1 MNHLATKPG
10 YCRLTTASK
19 VFSIL
24 LFILSFVA
32 TAQIGKLKG
41 TVTAEDGTPLNN
53 VQVINTTLNTA
64 AVTDTNGAFT
74 IETGATAHLTV
85 YTEAYEITELDVT
98 SGQVNIAISLKKI
111 TLLNEVVVERN
122 LQKFSAMDHLKD
134 VEGTNIYAGKKTEV
148 ITVDRLV
155 ANKAIGTM
163 RQIYAQV
170 VGLTFNEG
178 GEGGIQLNIGGRGLN
193 PNRTSNF
200 NTRQNGYD
208 ISADVLGYPESYYTP
223 PSEGVEKIQ
232 IVRGAAAL
240 QYGTQ
245 FGGLVNFVMHQP
257 SKKPI
262 EVIQRNTV
270 GSYGL
275 FTNFSS
281 VSGTEKKFSF
291 YTFFNYKQGDGF
303 RPNANFNSRNFFINL
318 NYKFTDKT
326 SLHFDYT
333 LFDYLAK
340 QPGGLTDLMFHQDM
354 LQSNRTR
361 NWFGVN
367 WNLFNL
373 KLEHKF
379 TENANFTVQFFGL
392 DASRETV
399 GYLSNR
405 VSSADAQDTGRDLIK
420 GKFVN
425 WGTEA
430 KFLQQYTIKGQ
441 KSAFLIGA
449 KYYQAQNTG
458 YQGPGSSGSDANFAP
473 ATSEFPNY
481 AYQNDYKY
489 PNLNVALFAEN
500 MFRLSPKFTVTPGI
514 RYENINTKAQGYWRR
529 INTDLAGNILLDVRE
544 DENVTKNRNFFLA
557 GIGFSYKPTQKT
569 ELYANISQNYRSI
582 TFSDMRTASPGL
594 YIDPNLTDE
603 KGFNSDI
610 GLRGKI
616 DDRFS
621 YDTNV
626 YALLYDDKIGEYLG
640 LNPNGAGAP
649 VRIRSNIGTA
659 LTYGWEALAD
669 WNIGNTFFKEN
680 ENFLWTFFVN
690 NAFTDSRYLKTD
702 APNIKGNKVEFVP
715 RVNMKTGSTVGW
727 GNFKAAV
734 QLTYVSQQFTDSDN
748 STASRTENA
757 YGIFGEIPSYY
768 VADLSASYTWNWLK
782 LEAGINNFTN
792 NYYFTRRATGY
803 PGPGILPSD
812 PRTFYTTVQI
822 KL

>member
-10 YCRLTTASK
+10 YCRLTTLSG
-19 VFSIL
+19 VFSLL
-24 LFILSFVA
+24 LFFINFSVS
-32 TAQIGKLKG
+32 AQNQSISGK
-41 TVTAEDGTPLNN
+41 VTTEEGTPLAN
-53 VQVINTTLNTA
+53 VQVINTTINTA
-64 AVTDTNGAFT
+64 AVTDQNGTFT
-74 IETGATAHLTV
+74 IESGTTAHLV
-85 YTEAYEITELDVT
+85 IYTEGYEMAVLDVT
-98 SGQVNIAISLKKI
+98 ANSAVSAITLKKI
-111 TLLNEVVVERN
+111 TQLTEVVIERN
-122 LQKFSAMDHLKD
+122 LQKQSAIGHLKD
-134 VEGTNIYAGKKTEV
+134 IEGTNIYAGKKSEV
-148 ITVDRLV
+148 ITVDRLI
-155 ANKAIGTM
+155 ANKAVGTM

-178 GEGGIQLNIGGRGLN
+178 AEGGLQLNIGGRGLN

-223 PSEGVEKIQ
+223 PAEGVEKIQ
-232 IVRGAAAL
+232 VVRGAASL

-245 FGGLVNFVMHQP
+245 FGGLVNFIMHQP

-262 EVIQRNTV
+262 EVVQRNTL

-318 NYKFTDKT
+318 NYAFTEKT
-326 SLHFDYT
+326 VLRFDYT

-340 QPGGLTDLMFHQDM
+340 QPGGLTDLMFHQNM

-379 TENANFTVQFFGL
+379 TQNANFNVQFFGL
-392 DASRETV
+392 NASRQTV

-405 VSSADAQDTGRDLIK
+405 VSGADPGEGRDLIK

-425 WGTEA
+425 WGAEA
-430 KFLQQYTIKGQ
+430 KFLQQYTINNQ
-441 KSAFLIGA
+441 KSALLIGA

-458 YQGPGSSGSDANFAP
+458 FQGPGSAGTDANFTP
-473 ATSEFPNY
+473 ATTDFPNY
-481 AYQNDYKY
+481 ANQSDYKY

-500 MFRLSPKFTVTPGI
+500 MFRLSPKFTITPGL
-514 RYENINTKAQGYWRR
+514 RYENINTKSQGYWRH
-529 INTDLAGNILLDVRE
+529 INTDLAGNVILDERL

-557 GIGFSYKPTQKT
+557 GIGLSYKPTQKA
-569 ELYANISQNYRSI
+569 ELYANISQNYRSV
-582 TFSDMRTASPGL
+582 TFSDIRTATPGL
-594 YIDPNLTDE
+594 VIDPNITDE
-603 KGFNSDI
+603 KGFTSDI

-626 YALLYDDKIGEYLG
+626 YALLYNDKIGEYQRV
-640 LNPNGAGAP
+640 NPNGGGAV
-649 VRIRSNIGTA
+649 VRYRSNIGTA
-659 LTYGWEALAD
+659 ITYGWEALGD
-669 WNIGNTFFKEN
+669 WNISNTFFKEN
-680 ENFLWTFFVN
+680 DNFLWTFFVN
-690 NAFTDSRYLKTD
+690 NAITDSRYLKTD

-715 RVNMKTGSTVGW
+715 AINLKTGTSVGW
-727 GNFKAAV
+727 GNFKTSAQV
-734 QLTYVSQQFTDSDN
+734 MYVSQQFTDSNN
-748 STASRTENA
+748 STANETENT
-757 YGIFGEIPSYY
+757 FGVFGQIPSYY
-768 VADLSASYTWNWLK
+768 VADVSASYTWRCVK
-782 LEAGINNFTN
+782 LEAGVNNLTN

-803 PGPGILPSD
+803 PGPGILPSE
-812 PRTFYTTVQI
+812 PRTFYTTLQI

>member
-10 YCRLTTASK
+10 YFRLPVASA
-19 VFSIL
+19 VFSLL
-24 LFILSFVA
+24 LFFITFSA
-32 TAQIGKLKG
+32 WAQNLNVQGK
-41 TVTAEDGTPLNN
+41 VTTEQGTPLANA
-53 VQVINTTLNTA
+53 QVINTTINTA
-64 AVTDTNGAFT
+64 AVTDQNGTFT
-74 IETGATAHLTV
+74 IECGPTAHLV
-85 YTEAYEITELDVT
+85 IYTDGYEMAVLDVNANST
-98 SGQVNIAISLKKI
+98 LPDITLKKI
-111 TLLNEVVVERN
+111 TELTEVVIERN
-122 LQKFSAMDHLKD
+122 LQKRSAIGYLKD
-134 VEGTNIYAGKKTEV
+134 IDGTNIYAGKKSEV
-148 ITVDRLV
+148 VTVDRLV
-155 ANKAIGTM
+155 ANKAVGTM

-178 GEGGIQLNIGGRGLN
+178 AEGGLQLNIGGRGLN

-223 PSEGVEKIQ
+223 PAEGVEKIQ
-232 IVRGAAAL
+232 VVRGAASL

-245 FGGLVNFVMHQP
+245 FGGLVNFIMHQP

-262 EVIQRNTV
+262 EVIQRNTL

-318 NYKFTDKT
+318 NYAFTEKT
-326 SLHFDYT
+326 VLRFDYT

-340 QPGGLTDLMFHQDM
+340 QPGGLTDLMFHQNM
-354 LQSNRTR
+354 LQSNRAR
-361 NWFGVN
+361 NWVGVN

-379 TENANFTVQFFGL
+379 TENANFNIQFFGL
-392 DASRETV
+392 NASRETV

-405 VSSADAQDTGRDLIK
+405 VSGADPGEGRDLIK

-425 WGTEA
+425 WGAEA
-430 KFLQQYTIKGQ
+430 KFLQQYTINNQ

-458 YQGPGSSGSDANFAP
+458 YQGPGSAGSDANFTP
-473 ATSEFPNY
+473 ATADFPNY
-481 AYQNDYKY
+481 ANQSDYKY

-500 MFRLSPKFTVTPGI
+500 IFRLSPKFTITPGL
-514 RYENINTKAQGYWRR
+514 RYENINTKSKGYWRH
-529 INTDLAGNILLDVRE
+529 INTDLAGNVILDERL

-557 GIGFSYKPTQKT
+557 GIGLSYKPTQKA
-569 ELYANISQNYRSI
+569 ELYANISQNYRSV
-582 TFSDMRTASPGL
+582 TFSDIRTATPGL
-594 YIDPNLTDE
+594 VIDPNITDE
-603 KGFNSDI
+603 KGFTSDI

-626 YALLYDDKIGEYLG
+626 YALLYNDKIGEYQRV
-640 LNPNGAGAP
+640 NPNGGGAV
-649 VRIRSNIGTA
+649 VRYRSNIGTA
-659 LTYGWEALAD
+659 ITYGWEALGD
-669 WNIGNTFFKEN
+669 WNISNTFFKQN
-680 ENFLWTFFVN
+680 DNFLWTLFVN
-690 NAFTDSRYLKTD
+690 NAITDSRYIKTD

-715 RVNMKTGSTVGW
+715 KINLKTGTTVGW
-727 GNFKAAV
+727 GNFKASAQV
-734 QLTYVSQQFTDSDN
+734 MYVSQQFTDSNN
-748 STASRTENA
+748 STANETENT
-757 YGIFGEIPSYY
+757 FGVFGQIPSYY
-768 VADLSASYTWNWLK
+768 VADVSASYTWRCVK
-782 LEAGINNFTN
+782 LEAGVNNLTN

-803 PGPGILPSD
+803 PGPGILPSE
-812 PRTFYTTVQI
+812 PRTFYTTLQI

>member
-24 LFILSFVA
+24 FFILTFVA
-32 TAQIGKLKG
+32 TAQTGHLKG

-53 VQVINTTLNTA
+53 VQVINTILNSA
-64 AVTDTNGAFT
+64 AVTDTNGTFT
-74 IETGATAHLTV
+74 IEAGTTAHLTV
-85 YTEAYEITELDVT
+85 YTENYEITELDVT
-98 SGQVNIAISLKKI
+98 SSQANIVILLKKI
-111 TLLNEVVVERN
+111 TQLNEVVVERN
-122 LQKFSAMDHLKD
+122 RQKLSAMDHLKD

-148 ITVDRLV
+148 ITIDRLV
-155 ANKAIGTM
+155 ANKAVGTM

-178 GEGGIQLNIGGRGLN
+178 AEGGLQLNIGGRGLN

-232 IVRGAAAL
+232 VVRGAASL

-262 EVIQRNTV
+262 EVIHRNTV

-281 VSGTEKKFSF
+281 VSGIEKKFSF

-318 NYKFTDKT
+318 NYTFTDKT

-361 NWFGVN
+361 NWFAIN

-373 KLEHKF
+373 RLQHEF
-379 TENANFTVQFFGL
+379 TENASFTVQFFGL

-405 VSSADAQDTGRDLIK
+405 VSGADALGSGRDLIK

-425 WGTEA
+425 WGAEA

-449 KYYQAQNTG
+449 KYYHAQNTG
-458 YQGPGSSGSDANFAP
+458 YQGPGSSGTDANFTP
-473 ATSEFPNY
+473 ATTEFPYY
-481 AYQNDYKY
+481 ANQSDYKY

-500 MFRLSPKFTVTPGI
+500 MFRLSPKITITPGI
-514 RYENINTKAQGYWRR
+514 RYENINTKSQGYWRR
-529 INTDLAGNILLDVRE
+529 INTDLAGNILLNQRE
-544 DENVTKNRNFFLA
+544 DENITKNRNFILA

-582 TFSDMRTASPGL
+582 TFSDMRTAMPGR

-603 KGFNSDI
+603 KGFTSDI

-640 LNPNGAGAP
+640 LNPNGGGLP
-649 VRIRSNIGTA
+649 VRILSNIGTA
-659 LTYGWEALAD
+659 VTYGWEALAD
-669 WNIGNTFFKEN
+669 WNIGNTFFKES
-680 ENFLWTFFVN
+680 ENFMWTFFVN

-715 RVNMKTGSTVGW
+715 LGNMKTGSTAGF
-727 GNFKAAV
+727 GNFKASV
-734 QLTYVSQQFTDSDN
+734 QVMYVSRQFTDSDN

-768 VADLSASYTWNWLK
+768 VADVSASYTWNRLK
-782 LEAGINNFTN
+782 LEAGVNNFTN

-803 PGPGILPSD
+803 PGPGILPSE
-812 PRTFYTTVQI
+812 PRTIYTTLQI

>member
-1 MNHLATKPG
+1 MNHLATRPG
-10 YCRLTTASK
+10 YFRLPVASA
-19 VFSIL
+19 VFSLL
-24 LFILSFVA
+24 LFFIFFSA
-32 TAQIGKLKG
+32 SAQNLNVQGK
-41 TVTAEDGTPLNN
+41 VTTEQGTPLANA
-53 VQVINTTLNTA
+53 QVINTTINTA
-64 AVTDTNGAFT
+64 AVTDQNGTFT
-74 IETGATAHLTV
+74 IECGPTAHLV
-85 YTEAYEITELDVT
+85 IYTDGYEMAVLDVNANST
-98 SGQVNIAISLKKI
+98 IPDITLKKI
-111 TLLNEVVVERN
+111 TELTEVVIERN
-122 LQKFSAMDHLKD
+122 LQKRSAIGYLKD
-134 VEGTNIYAGKKTEV
+134 IDGTNIYAGKKSEV
-148 ITVDRLV
+148 VTVDRLV
-155 ANKAIGTM
+155 ANKAVGTM

-178 GEGGIQLNIGGRGLN
+178 AEGGLQLNIGGRGLN

-223 PSEGVEKIQ
+223 PAEGVEKIQ
-232 IVRGAAAL
+232 VVRGAASL

-245 FGGLVNFVMHQP
+245 FGGLVNFIMHQP

-262 EVIQRNTV
+262 EVVQRNTL

-291 YTFFNYKQGDGF
+291 YTFFNYKQGNGF

-318 NYKFTDKT
+318 NYAFTEKT
-326 SLHFDYT
+326 ALHFDYT

-340 QPGGLTDLMFHQDM
+340 QPGGLTDLMFHQNM

-379 TENANFTVQFFGL
+379 TENANFNVQFFGL
-392 DASRETV
+392 NASRETV

-405 VSSADAQDTGRDLIK
+405 VSGADPGEGRDLIK

-425 WGTEA
+425 WGAEA
-430 KFLQQYTIKGQ
+430 KFLQQYTINNQ

-458 YQGPGSSGSDANFAP
+458 YQGPGSAGSDANFTP
-473 ATSEFPNY
+473 ATVDFPSY
-481 AYQNDYKY
+481 ANQSDYKY

-500 MFRLSPKFTVTPGI
+500 IFRLSPKFTITPGL
-514 RYENINTKAQGYWRR
+514 RYENINTKSKGYWRH
-529 INTDLAGNILLDVRE
+529 INTDLAGNVILDERL

-557 GIGFSYKPTQKT
+557 GIGLSYKPTQKA
-569 ELYANISQNYRSI
+569 ELYANISQNYRSV
-582 TFSDMRTASPGL
+582 TFSDIRTATPGL
-594 YIDPNLTDE
+594 VIDPNITDE
-603 KGFNSDI
+603 KGFTSDI

-626 YALLYDDKIGEYLG
+626 YALLYNDKIGEYQRV
-640 LNPNGAGAP
+640 NPNGGGAV
-649 VRIRSNIGTA
+649 VRYRSNIGTA
-659 LTYGWEALAD
+659 ITYGWEALGD
-669 WNIGNTFFKEN
+669 WNISNTFFKQN
-680 ENFLWTFFVN
+680 DNFLWTLFVN
-690 NAFTDSRYLKTD
+690 NAITDSRYLKTD

-715 RVNMKTGSTVGW
+715 TINLKTGTTVGW
-727 GNFKAAV
+727 GNFKASAQV
-734 QLTYVSQQFTDSDN
+734 MYVSQQFTDSNN
-748 STASRTENA
+748 STANETENT
-757 YGIFGEIPSYY
+757 FGVFGQIPSYY
-768 VADLSASYTWNWLK
+768 VADVSASYTWRCIK
-782 LEAGINNFTN
+782 LEAGVNNLTN

-803 PGPGILPSD
+803 PGPGILPSE
-812 PRTFYTTVQI
+812 PRTFYTTLQI

>member
-10 YCRLTTASK
+10 YFRLPVASA
-19 VFSIL
+19 VFSLL
-24 LFILSFVA
+24 LFFITFSA
-32 TAQIGKLKG
+32 SAQNLNVQGK
-41 TVTAEDGTPLNN
+41 VTTEQGTPLANA
-53 VQVINTTLNTA
+53 QVINTTINTA
-64 AVTDTNGAFT
+64 AVTDQNGTFT
-74 IETGATAHLTV
+74 IKCGPTAHLV
-85 YTEAYEITELDVT
+85 IYTDGYEMAVLDVNAN
-98 SGQVNIAISLKKI
+98 SNIPDITLKKI
-111 TLLNEVVVERN
+111 TELTEVVIERN
-122 LQKFSAMDHLKD
+122 LQKRSAIGYLKD
-134 VEGTNIYAGKKTEV
+134 IEGTNIYAGKKSEV

-155 ANKAIGTM
+155 ANKAVGTM

-178 GEGGIQLNIGGRGLN
+178 AEGGLQLNIGGRGLN

-223 PSEGVEKIQ
+223 PAEGVEKIQ
-232 IVRGAAAL
+232 VVRGAASL

-245 FGGLVNFVMHQP
+245 FGGLVNFIMHQP

-262 EVIQRNTV
+262 EVVQRNTL

-291 YTFFNYKQGDGF
+291 YTFFNYKQGNGF

-318 NYKFTDKT
+318 NYAFTEKT
-326 SLHFDYT
+326 VLRFDYT

-340 QPGGLTDLMFHQDM
+340 QPGGLTDLMFYQNM

-379 TENANFTVQFFGL
+379 TENANFNVQFFGL
-392 DASRETV
+392 NASRETV
-399 GYLSNR
+399 GYLSIR
-405 VSSADAQDTGRDLIK
+405 VSGAAPGEGRDLIK

-425 WGTEA
+425 WGAEA
-430 KFLQQYTIKGQ
+430 KFLQQYTINNQ

-458 YQGPGSSGSDANFAP
+458 YQGPGSAGSDANFTP
-473 ATSEFPNY
+473 ATVDFPSY
-481 AYQNDYKY
+481 ANQSDYKY

-500 MFRLSPKFTVTPGI
+500 IFRLSPKFTITPGL
-514 RYENINTKAQGYWRR
+514 RYENINTKSQGYWRH
-529 INTDLAGNILLDVRE
+529 INTDLAGNVILDERL

-557 GIGFSYKPTQKT
+557 GIGLSYKPTQKA
-569 ELYANISQNYRSI
+569 ELYANISQNYRSV
-582 TFSDMRTASPGL
+582 TFSDIRTATPGL
-594 YIDPNLTDE
+594 VIDPNITDE
-603 KGFNSDI
+603 KGFTSDI

-616 DDRFS
+616 DERFS

-626 YALLYDDKIGEYLG
+626 YALLYNDKIGEYQRV
-640 LNPNGAGAP
+640 NPNGGGAV
-649 VRIRSNIGTA
+649 VRYRSNIGTA
-659 LTYGWEALAD
+659 ITYGWEALGD
-669 WNIGNTFFKEN
+669 WNISNTFFKQN
-680 ENFLWTFFVN
+680 NNFLWTLFVN
-690 NAFTDSRYLKTD
+690 NAITDSRYLKTD

-715 RVNMKTGSTVGW
+715 TINLKTGTTVGW
-727 GNFKAAV
+727 GNFKASAQV
-734 QLTYVSQQFTDSDN
+734 MYVSQQFTDSNN
-748 STASRTENA
+748 STANETENT
-757 YGIFGEIPSYY
+757 FGVFGQIPSYY
-768 VADLSASYTWNWLK
+768 VADVSATYTWRCVK
-782 LEAGINNFTN
+782 LEAGVNNLTN

-803 PGPGILPSD
+803 PGPGILPSE
-812 PRTFYTTVQI
+812 PRTFYTTLQI

>member
-10 YCRLTTASK
+10 YCRLTTLSG
-19 VFSIL
+19 VFSLL
-24 LFILSFVA
+24 LFFINFSVS
-32 TAQIGKLKG
+32 AQNQSISGK
-41 TVTAEDGTPLNN
+41 VTTEEGTPLAN
-53 VQVINTTLNTA
+53 VQVINTTINTA
-64 AVTDTNGAFT
+64 AVTDQNGTFT
-74 IETGATAHLTV
+74 IESGPTAHLV
-85 YTEAYEITELDVT
+85 IYTEGYEMAVLDVT
-98 SGQVNIAISLKKI
+98 ANSAVSAITLKKI
-111 TLLNEVVVERN
+111 TQLTEVVIERN
-122 LQKFSAMDHLKD
+122 LQKQSAIGHLKD
-134 VEGTNIYAGKKTEV
+134 IEGTNIYAGKKSEV
-148 ITVDRLV
+148 ITVDRLI
-155 ANKAIGTM
+155 ANKAVGTM

-178 GEGGIQLNIGGRGLN
+178 AEGGLQLNIGGRGLN

-223 PSEGVEKIQ
+223 PAEGVEKIQ
-232 IVRGAAAL
+232 VVRGAASL

-245 FGGLVNFVMHQP
+245 FGGLVNFIMHQP

-262 EVIQRNTV
+262 EVVQRNTL

-291 YTFFNYKQGDGF
+291 YTFFNYKQGNGF

-318 NYKFTDKT
+318 NYAFTEKT
-326 SLHFDYT
+326 ALHFDYT

-340 QPGGLTDLMFHQDM
+340 QPGGLTDLMFHQNM

-379 TENANFTVQFFGL
+379 TENANFNVQFFGL
-392 DASRETV
+392 NASRQTV

-405 VSSADAQDTGRDLIK
+405 VSGADPGEGRDLIK

-425 WGTEA
+425 WGAEA
-430 KFLQQYTIKGQ
+430 KFLQQYTINNQ

-458 YQGPGSSGSDANFAP
+458 FQGPGSAGTDANFTP
-473 ATSEFPNY
+473 ATTDFPNY
-481 AYQNDYKY
+481 ANQSDYKY

-500 MFRLSPKFTVTPGI
+500 MFRLSPKLTITPGL
-514 RYENINTKAQGYWRR
+514 RYENINTKSQGYWRH
-529 INTDLAGNILLDVRE
+529 INTDLAGNVILDERL

-557 GIGFSYKPTQKT
+557 GIGLSYKPTQKA
-569 ELYANISQNYRSI
+569 ELYANISQNYRSV
-582 TFSDMRTASPGL
+582 TFSDIRTATPGL
-594 YIDPNLTDE
+594 VIDPNITDE
-603 KGFNSDI
+603 KGFTSDI

-626 YALLYDDKIGEYLG
+626 YALLYNDKIGEYQRV
-640 LNPNGAGAP
+640 NPNGGGAV
-649 VRIRSNIGTA
+649 VRYRSNIGTA
-659 LTYGWEALAD
+659 ITYGWEALGD
-669 WNIGNTFFKEN
+669 WNISNTFFKEN
-680 ENFLWTFFVN
+680 DNFLWTFFVN
-690 NAFTDSRYLKTD
+690 NAITDSRYLKTD

-715 RVNMKTGSTVGW
+715 TINLKTGTTVGW
-727 GNFKAAV
+727 GNFKASAQV
-734 QLTYVSQQFTDSDN
+734 MYVSQQFTDSNN
-748 STASRTENA
+748 STANETENT
-757 YGIFGEIPSYY
+757 FGVFGQIPSYY
-768 VADLSASYTWNWLK
+768 VADVSASYTWRCVK
-782 LEAGINNFTN
+782 LEAGVNNLTN

-803 PGPGILPSD
+803 PGPGILPSE
-812 PRTFYTTVQI
+812 PRTFYTTLQI

>member
-10 YCRLTTASK
+10 YCRLTTLSG
-19 VFSIL
+19 VFSLL
-24 LFILSFVA
+24 LFFINFSVS
-32 TAQIGKLKG
+32 AQNQSISGK
-41 TVTAEDGTPLNN
+41 VTTEEGTPLAN
-53 VQVINTTLNTA
+53 VQVINTTINTA
-64 AVTDTNGAFT
+64 AVTDQNGTFT
-74 IETGATAHLTV
+74 IESGPTAHLAI
-85 YTEAYEITELDVT
+85 YTEGYEMAVLDVT
-98 SGQVNIAISLKKI
+98 ANSAVSAIRLKKI
-111 TLLNEVVVERN
+111 TQLTEVVIERN
-122 LQKFSAMDHLKD
+122 LQKQSAIGHLKD
-134 VEGTNIYAGKKTEV
+134 IEGTNIYAGKKSEV
-148 ITVDRLV
+148 ITVDRLI
-155 ANKAIGTM
+155 ANKAVGTM

-178 GEGGIQLNIGGRGLN
+178 AEGGLQLNIGGRGLN

-223 PSEGVEKIQ
+223 PAEGVEKIQ
-232 IVRGAAAL
+232 VVRGAASL

-245 FGGLVNFVMHQP
+245 FGGLVNFIMHQP

-262 EVIQRNTV
+262 EVVQRNTL

-291 YTFFNYKQGDGF
+291 YTFFNYKQGNGF

-318 NYKFTDKT
+318 NYEFTEKT
-326 SLHFDYT
+326 ALHFDYT

-340 QPGGLTDLMFHQDM
+340 QPGGLTDLMFHQNM

-379 TENANFTVQFFGL
+379 TQNANFNVQFFGL
-392 DASRETV
+392 NASRQTV

-405 VSSADAQDTGRDLIK
+405 VSGADPGEGRDLIK

-425 WGTEA
+425 WGAEA
-430 KFLQQYTIKGQ
+430 KFLQQYTINNQ

-458 YQGPGSSGSDANFAP
+458 FQGPGSVGTDANFTP
-473 ATSEFPNY
+473 ATTDFPNY
-481 AYQNDYKY
+481 ANQSDYKY

-500 MFRLSPKFTVTPGI
+500 IFRLSPKFTITPGL
-514 RYENINTKAQGYWRR
+514 RYENINTKSQGYWRH
-529 INTDLAGNILLDVRE
+529 INTDLAGNVILDERL

-557 GIGFSYKPTQKT
+557 GIGLSYKPTQKA
-569 ELYANISQNYRSI
+569 ELYANISQNYRSV
-582 TFSDMRTASPGL
+582 TFSDIRTATPGL
-594 YIDPNLTDE
+594 VIDPNITDE
-603 KGFNSDI
+603 KGFTSDI

-626 YALLYDDKIGEYLG
+626 YALLYNDKIGEYQRV
-640 LNPNGAGAP
+640 NPNGGGAV
-649 VRIRSNIGTA
+649 VRYRSNIGTA
-659 LTYGWEALAD
+659 ITYGWEALGD
-669 WNIGNTFFKEN
+669 WNISNTFFKEN
-680 ENFLWTFFVN
+680 DNFLWTFFVN
-690 NAFTDSRYLKTD
+690 NAITDSRYLKTD

-715 RVNMKTGSTVGW
+715 TINLKTGTTVGW
-727 GNFKAAV
+727 GNFKASAQV
-734 QLTYVSQQFTDSDN
+734 MYVSQQFTDSNN
-748 STASRTENA
+748 STANETENT
-757 YGIFGEIPSYY
+757 FGVFGQIPSYY
-768 VADLSASYTWNWLK
+768 VADVSASYTWRCVK
-782 LEAGINNFTN
+782 LEAGVNNLTN

-803 PGPGILPSD
+803 PGPGILPSE
-812 PRTFYTTVQI
+812 PRTFYTTLQI

>member
-10 YCRLTTASK
+10 YFRLPVASA
-19 VFSIL
+19 VFSML
-24 LFILSFVA
+24 LFFITFSA
-32 TAQIGKLKG
+32 SAQNLNVQGK
-41 TVTAEDGTPLNN
+41 VTTEQGTPLANA
-53 VQVINTTLNTA
+53 QVINTTINTA
-64 AVTDTNGAFT
+64 AVTDQNGTFT
-74 IETGATAHLTV
+74 IECGPTAHLV
-85 YTEAYEITELDVT
+85 IYTDGYEMAVLDVNANST
-98 SGQVNIAISLKKI
+98 IPDITLKKI
-111 TLLNEVVVERN
+111 TELTEVVIERN
-122 LQKFSAMDHLKD
+122 LQKRSAIGYLKD
-134 VEGTNIYAGKKTEV
+134 IEGTNIYAGKKSEV
-148 ITVDRLV
+148 VTVDRLV
-155 ANKAIGTM
+155 ANKAVGTM

-178 GEGGIQLNIGGRGLN
+178 AEGGLQLNIGGRGLN

-223 PSEGVEKIQ
+223 PAEGVEKIQ
-232 IVRGAAAL
+232 VVRGAASL

-291 YTFFNYKQGDGF
+291 YTFFNYKQGNGF

-318 NYKFTDKT
+318 NYAFTEKT
-326 SLHFDYT
+326 ALHFDYT

-340 QPGGLTDLMFHQDM
+340 QPGGLTDLMFHQNM

-379 TENANFTVQFFGL
+379 TENANFNIQFFGL
-392 DASRETV
+392 NASRETV

-405 VSSADAQDTGRDLIK
+405 VSGADPGEGRDLIK

-425 WGTEA
+425 GGAEA
-430 KFLQQYTIKGQ
+430 KFLQQYTINNQ

-458 YQGPGSSGSDANFAP
+458 YQGPGSAGTDANFTP
-473 ATSEFPNY
+473 ATVDFPSY
-481 AYQNDYKY
+481 ANQSDYKY

-500 MFRLSPKFTVTPGI
+500 IFRLSPKFTITPGL
-514 RYENINTKAQGYWRR
+514 RYENINTKSKGYWRH
-529 INTDLAGNILLDVRE
+529 INTDLAGNVILDERL

-557 GIGFSYKPTQKT
+557 GIGLSYKPTQKA
-569 ELYANISQNYRSI
+569 ELYANISQNYRSV
-582 TFSDMRTASPGL
+582 TFSDIRTATPGL
-594 YIDPNLTDE
+594 VIDPNITDE
-603 KGFNSDI
+603 KGFTSDI

-626 YALLYDDKIGEYLG
+626 YALLYNDKIGEYQRV
-640 LNPNGAGAP
+640 NPNGGGAV
-649 VRIRSNIGTA
+649 VRYRSNIGTA
-659 LTYGWEALAD
+659 ITYGWEALGD

-715 RVNMKTGSTVGW
+715 TINLKTGTTVGW
-727 GNFKAAV
+727 GNFKASAQV
-734 QLTYVSQQFTDSDN
+734 MYVSQQFTDSNN
-748 STASRTENA
+748 STANETENT
-757 YGIFGEIPSYY
+757 FGVFGQIPSYY
-768 VADLSASYTWNWLK
+768 VADVSASYTWRCVK
-782 LEAGINNFTN
+782 LEAGVNNLTN

-803 PGPGILPSD
+803 PGPGILPSE
-812 PRTFYTTVQI
+812 PRTFYTTLQI